1 MWIIISIILGVIA
14 ILSLISNT
22 VQSDKIRSLKY
33 QLDYKRSRPQ
43 KLMMDADN
51 KVVVFQFM
59 SGINKDALK
68 QFKNS
73 SKSLIDKGYLVLA
86 VDETFEVTNINFNDE
101 DIDKAKY
108 YVQRL
113 FDKWE

>member
-1 MWIIISIILGVIA
+1 MWIITSIIFGSIA
-14 ILSLISNT
+14 LLNLISGSIK
-22 VQSDKIRSLKY
+22 SDKIRSLKY
-33 QLDYKRSRPQ
+33 QLDYKKSRPQ

-59 SGINKDALK
+59 SGISEGALK
-68 QFKNS
+68 QFEDS

-101 DIDKAKY
+101 DIEKAMQEWK
-108 YVQRL
+108 R
-113 FDKWE
+113 FKD